1 MKRIIRLTE
10 SELHN
15 VIAESVKRIL
25 GEDIDGDNHIFEVQD
40 ITPDM
45 LEHLW
50 VFETGDSYY
59 EFEANYGW
67 VTFRG
72 VYASDGLHVDEVII
86 GHSGAGRQMDN
97 RDLQSEQFE
106 QWFDG
111 TLKDSLTQKVEMKI
125 DNGDFAN
132 ETNESRIHKTIKFKE
147 SDLHKMIVESVKQT
161 LNEGVVESL
170 EQLEQQLIRVAIDI
184 KNVYFK
190 NEAYFD
196 KLSDRTT
203 KFERLGLDNPPYAF
217 GSQGE
222 LSLSY
227 DAEKWQ
233 ELTGGRAQSFEQE
246 LQETF
251 KWFNTLKYYAETEG
265 YGAGAASRG
274 FDVTRPIGM
283 LWMRAYNAIKIL
295 KQMAEITNTELNED
309 DRYYR

>member
-40 ITPDM
+40 VTPDM

-125 DNGDFAN
+125 DNGDFS
-132 ETNESRIHKTIKFKE
+132 NESDE
-147 SDLHKMIVESVKQT
+147 
-161 LNEGVVESL
+161 
-170 EQLEQQLIRVAIDI
+170 
-184 KNVYFK
+184 Y
-190 NEAYFD
+190 
-196 KLSDRTT
+196 
-203 KFERLGLDNPPYAF
+203 
-217 GSQGE
+217 
-222 LSLSY
+222 
-227 DAEKWQ
+227 
-233 ELTGGRAQSFEQE
+233 
-246 LQETF
+246 
-251 KWFNTLKYYAETEG
+251 
-265 YGAGAASRG
+265 
-274 FDVTRPIGM
+274 
-283 LWMRAYNAIKIL
+283 
-295 KQMAEITNTELNED
+295 
-309 DRYYR
+309 